1 MTDSLRYS
9 KTRLPMEVAQDFTP
23 PLLLHRDIARAT
35 HEQRREMMGRIL
47 SQMLQGKRIGLVCSC
62 APMACHGD
70 VIASKLVRMYC
81 ATARHVAADLKQFCR
96 GDGRVRARVRV
107 FEKRKGSRA
116 P

>member
-1 MTDSLRYS
+1 MAFITSL
-9 KTRLPMEVAQDFTP
+9 PA
-23 PLLLHRDIARAT
+23 IA
-35 HEQRREMMGRIL
+35 
-47 SQMLQGKRIGLVCSC
+47 
-62 APMACHGD
+62 
-70 VIASKLVRMYC
+70 